1 VNTKLKFLM
10 GNAMLLNR
18 RHLFSA
24 GATATALAFPTP
36 RIMARAAL
44 AAAPP
49 KSEVT
54 NSGFHRFMLGEF
66 EVTVILDG
74 MRAFDGPHPTFGANR
89 DASEVQS
96 LMEANLL
103 PSDRMI
109 GQFNPVLLNTGTD
122 LILFDSGNGHDGREY
137 GTGQLASRIAAS
149 GYALSDVTI
158 VAISHLHA
166 DHINGLMEGDR
177 PAFSQARYVVG
188 QAEWDFW
195 KSADVSGT
203 PAAIHAT
210 AIQRKILPLMEKMT
224 FIGVDVSIAPGVTSM
239 AAAGHMP
246 GHMAFLLES
255 AGRNLLLTG
264 DTANHFV
271 AALQRPDW
279 EVSVDMDKGAAASSR
294 RKIFGMLAAEKMP
307 FIGYH
312 MPHPSAGYV
321 EPFDTGFHFVPVSY
335 LFLI

>member
-1 VNTKLKFLM
+1 
-10 GNAMLLNR
+10 MLFKR
-18 RHLFSA
+18 RSMFKA
-24 GATATALAFPTP
+24 GAATALALSTP
-36 RIMARAAL
+36 QIMARAAL

-49 KSEVT
+49 RSEVA

-66 EVTVILDG
+66 EITVILDG
-74 MRAFDGPHPTFGANR
+74 MRAFDGPHPTFGADR
-89 DASEVQS
+89 DAGEVQS
-96 LMEANLL
+96 LMVANFL
-103 PSDRMI
+103 PSNRMV
-109 GQFNPVLLNTGTD
+109 GQFNPVLVNTGTE
-122 LILFDSGNGHDGREY
+122 LILFDCGNGPEGREF

-166 DHINGLMEGDR
+166 DHINGLMDGDR
-177 PAFSQARYVVG
+177 PAFSHARYVVG

-195 KSADVSGT
+195 TSADVSGT

-210 AIQRKILPLMEKMT
+210 AIQRKVLPLREKMS
-224 FIGVDVSIAPGVTSM
+224 FIGADVSIVPGVTSM
-239 AAAGHMP
+239 AAAGHTP

-271 AALQRPDW
+271 ASLQKPDW
-279 EVSVDMDKGAAASSR
+279 EVSFDMDKGAAASSR
-294 RKIFGMLAAEKMP
+294 KMIFGMLAAEKTP

-321 EPFDTGFHFVPVSY
+321 EPFDTGFRFVPVSY
-335 LFLI
+335 QFLI